1 MSRLCQKSPAAIKI
15 NNLMIIDGKKI
26 AEEIIIELGEIRK
39 EFPPKLCLGVLLGES
54 DAASASF
61 VKIKERVADKLQ
73 VVVVREFLPAD
84 ATTEYALRAL
94 ERLSKTCSGVIVQM
108 PLPAQINIDQ
118 ILDALPQELDVDSIT
133 DKQKAVRAPV
143 AEAVSEVLVRA
154 GVSAQAKV
162 AVVLGAGKLVGA
174 PVAEL
179 LEELGAEVKVVTQSQ
194 GSLQDLKTADIV
206 VLGAGD
212 PGFVKPEML
221 KEGVV
226 LIDAGT
232 SEASGRLAGD
242 ADPKCAEVASVFTPV
257 PGGIGPIAVAMIFKN
272 LFVLARK

>member
-1 MSRLCQKSPAAIKI
+1 
-15 NNLMIIDGKKI
+15 MIVDGKKI
-26 AEEIIIELGEIRK
+26 AEEIIIQLGEMRK
-39 EFPPKLCLGVLLGES
+39 NFPPKFCLGVLMGEE

-73 VVVVREFLPAD
+73 VVVIREYLSTAS
-84 ATTEYALRAL
+84 TTIEALRAL
-94 ERLSKTCSGVIVQM
+94 ERLSKTCAGVIVQM
-108 PLPAQINIDQ
+108 PLPPQIDLAA
-118 ILDALPQELDVDSIT
+118 ILDALAPNLDVDAIT
-133 DKQKAVRAPV
+133 DKQTVLRAPV
-143 AEAVSEVLVRA
+143 VEAVSEVFVRA
-154 GVSAQAKV
+154 GVSAQGKK
-162 AVVLGAGKLVGA
+162 AVVVGAGKLVGA

-179 LEELGAEVKVVTQSQ
+179 LKELGADVSVITRNE
-194 GSLQDLKTADIV
+194 GNLMDLKEADIV

-242 ADPKCAEVASVFTPV
+242 ADPKCAEVSSVFTPV

-272 LFVLARK
+272 LFILAKK

>member
-1 MSRLCQKSPAAIKI
+1 
-15 NNLMIIDGKKI
+15 MIVDGKKI
-26 AEEIIIELGEIRK
+26 AEEIIAGLLLERK
-39 EFPPKLCLGVLLGES
+39 EFPPKLCLGVLMGEE
-54 DAASASF
+54 DAASQSF

-73 VVVVREFLPAD
+73 VVVVRELLHANS
-84 ATTEYALRAL
+84 TTEFALRAL
-94 ERLSKTCSGVIVQM
+94 ERLSKTCAGVIVQM
-108 PLPAQINIDQ
+108 PLPSQIDLAQI
-118 ILDALPQELDVDSIT
+118 LAALPPALDVDAIT
-133 DKQKAVRAPV
+133 ENQKVVRAPV
-143 AEAVSEVLVRA
+143 AEAVSEVFIRT
-154 GVSAQAKV
+154 GVSVQGKD
-162 AVVLGAGKLVGA
+162 AVVVGAGKLVGA

-179 LEELGAEVKVVTQSQ
+179 LRELGATVSVITQNE

-221 KEGVV
+221 KDGVV

-272 LFVLARK
+272 LFILAKGI